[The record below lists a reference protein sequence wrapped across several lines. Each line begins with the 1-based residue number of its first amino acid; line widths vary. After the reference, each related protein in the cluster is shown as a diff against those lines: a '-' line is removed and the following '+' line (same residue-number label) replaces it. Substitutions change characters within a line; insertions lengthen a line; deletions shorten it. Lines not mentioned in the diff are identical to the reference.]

1 MDRQIELGL
10 VRALKQGDEAAFDT
24 IYEAHRSR
32 LFGFLVRLCRD
43 RDVAE
48 ELLEETWLRLVS
60 KAHLL
65 ADDSRLLPWL
75 LTVARNLFLSHR
87 RSRLLDAERV
97 QELAYVQSLR
107 ESGESPFAAAAGSEL
122 ERQVERALATLPLR
136 YREVLL
142 LVALEGLTPS
152 EAATVCEVTPEA
164 MRQRLSR
171 ARGMLARKL
180 EEQGVDT
187 KTNKARSDRDE

>member
-10 VRALKQGDEAAFDT
+10 VRALKQGDQAAFDR

-60 KAHLL
+60 RAHLL

-75 LTVARNLFLSHR
+75 LTVARNLFLSYR
-87 RSRLLDAERV
+87 RSRQLDAERV
-97 QELAYVQSLR
+97 QELAYVQQPR
-107 ESGESPFAAAAGSEL
+107 VGRESPFEAAAGGEL
-122 ERQVERALATLPLR
+122 AGQVEGVLATMPLK
-136 YREVLL
+136 YREALL
-142 LVALEGLTPS
+142 LVALEGLTPA
-152 EAATVCEVTPEA
+152 EAAQVCEVSPEA

-171 ARGMLARKL
+171 SRAMLARKL
-180 EEQGVDT
+180 EERGVET
-187 KTNKARSDRDE
+187 RTSKGGS